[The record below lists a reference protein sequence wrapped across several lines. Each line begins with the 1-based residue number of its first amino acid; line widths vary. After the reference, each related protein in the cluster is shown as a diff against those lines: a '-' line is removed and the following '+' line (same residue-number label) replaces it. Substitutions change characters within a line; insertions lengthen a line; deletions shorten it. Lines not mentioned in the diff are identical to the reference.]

1 MKPTFTNLEITRLAY
16 SDSPN
21 DAEQNNESVSREY
34 HLLKK
39 MQNIVDQ
46 CISEPSQQ
54 SIDKIMAA
62 LKSI

>member
-21 DAEQNNESVSREY
+21 EITGKYESVNGEY
-34 HLLKK
+34 HVLKK

-46 CISEPSQQ
+46 CFSEPSQQ
-54 SIDKIMAA
+54 SIDKILAA